1 MNYIFQDNVDENDE
15 DNKREEYI
23 SFDDFCKMFQKI
35 YDNSHNPKHIFLE
48 GFAFLDQNK

>member
-1 MNYIFQDNVDENDE
+1 MFLDNNEENEEENKSE
-15 DNKREEYI
+15 DYI
-23 SFDDFCKMFQKI
+23 SFEDFCQMFQKI